1 MTEWFFFSFL
11 SDVGTTTIINKKM
24 DAGYPT
30 RKFLSQITFLTENRE
45 QLYIQNHFCLI
56 KKMIVVEMSLYLIL
70 FLEYFNFNIYKHK
83 FVLCFSRNLCKVFNK
98 LPNLNLHLLSAS
110 IFEIIEITIVLEMGR
125 CLM

>member
-45 QLYIQNHFCLI
+45 QLHIQIHFCCGN
-56 KKMIVVEMSLYLIL
+56 VTVIL

>member
-1 MTEWFFFSFL
+1 MPDSEILVSNNIPNWESW
-11 SDVGTTTIINKKM
+11 TIVYSESLLFDKKN
-24 DAGYPT
+24 DRCG
-30 RKFLSQITFLTENRE
+30 F
-45 QLYIQNHFCLI
+45 
-56 KKMIVVEMSLYLIL
+56 VEMSLYLIL

>member
-1 MTEWFFFSFL
+1 
-11 SDVGTTTIINKKM
+11 M
-24 DAGYPT
+24 DAGCPT

-56 KKMIVVEMSLYLIL
+56 KKNYRCGNVTVIL

>member
-45 QLYIQNHFCLI
+45 QLHIQIHFCLI
-56 KKMIVVEMSLYLIL
+56 KKNYRCGNVTVIL